1 MSLEGATSYS
11 SLQAAPK
18 AERCGVSGI
27 IELADGRELC
37 VDVMHVYGSSGVK
50 KAGMHDVH
58 QMRVYSHAYEKEY
71 GNYSKKAKR
80 PLPGLVTQLGG
91 LAVCSI
97 VVVLVSWQIGV
108 WFAVM
113 TR

>member
-1 MSLEGATSYS
+1 MSLEGSTSTS
-11 SLQAAPK
+11 MPHVAHGADH
-18 AERCGVSGI
+18 RGVSGI
-27 IELADGRELC
+27 IELSDGRELR
-37 VDVMHVYGSSGVK
+37 VDIMQAYGSSGVK

-58 QMRVYSHAYEKEY
+58 QMRVYSQAYELEY
-71 GNYSKKAKR
+71 GGHIARRSR

-91 LAVCSI
+91 LALCSA